1 MRDLARLGHESCL
14 GCFAV
19 IASHAPTG
27 FVDERDGLRAAVASV
42 PISIFNQVAVARD
55 PVPAGALEEAL
66 DAWGERCPN
75 LGVLVRVGT
84 DDALVDTLDA
94 RGLVRTDAFPG
105 MVARQVGGHR
115 RPHGLVVERWYGNDA
130 FDTHVDLVARAF
142 DIPPELVASFTT
154 PALLDDPRVA
164 VSVGVVD
171 GEPVTTAL
179 GVMTGEAVCLFNVA
193 TPPEARGRG
202 YGAAISAHAVEEGGR
217 RGARVAT
224 LQSSAAGLPV
234 YRRLGFETVVE
245 YEVWSPGDARWGGV
259 GRHT

>member
-1 MRDLARLGHESCL
+1 MTDLARLEHRSCL
-14 GCFAV
+14 DCFAA

-42 PISIFNQVAVARD
+42 PISVFNQVAVAGD
-55 PVPAGALEEAL
+55 PVSAGAVEEAL
-66 DAWGERCPN
+66 DVWGERCRN
-75 LGVLVRVGT
+75 LGVLVRRGT
-84 DDALVDTLDA
+84 DDGIVDTLRA
-94 RGLVRTDAFPG
+94 RGMVRTDAFPG
-105 MVARQVGGHR
+105 MVAPQVSGHHRPGG
-115 RPHGLVVERWYGNDA
+115 LDVDRWYGNDA
-130 FDTHVDLVARAF
+130 YDTHVDLVARAF
-142 DIPPELVASFTT
+142 GIPPELVGSFTT

-164 VSVGVVD
+164 VSVGVVN

-179 GVMTGEAVCLFNVA
+179 GVMTGDAVCLFNVA

-202 YGAAISAHAVEEGGR
+202 YGAAISAHAVQEGER

-245 YEVWSPGDARWGGV
+245 YEVWSPGDAR
-259 GRHT
+259 